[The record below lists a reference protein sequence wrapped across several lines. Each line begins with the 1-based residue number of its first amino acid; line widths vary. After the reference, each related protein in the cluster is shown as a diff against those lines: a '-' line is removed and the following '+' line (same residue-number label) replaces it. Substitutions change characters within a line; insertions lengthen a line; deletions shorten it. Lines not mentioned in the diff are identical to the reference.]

1 MRAPRPANAIGP
13 LLALGLLLTACGP
26 ASATSTAAQGLEAGP
41 DGWHGQP
48 VGAEQSVPTGAF
60 TTTEGRT
67 VELAD
72 AFLDTPT
79 LLFFGYT
86 NCPDICPVHLA
97 AIASAMETA
106 GVSYDELD
114 VVFVSV
120 DPDRDTP
127 SRIEAFL
134 DNFDPRMHGL
144 HADREVVTGALGQLE
159 LSGPV
164 VEGEDPRGDG
174 DLIGHPAQV
183 IGFDA
188 DGDIRRVWPFGAR
201 RSDWVSDL
209 PRIVEEWS

>member
-1 MRAPRPANAIGP
+1 VRAPRPATTI
-13 LLALGLLLTACGP
+13 GLLLAVGLLVAACGP
-26 ASATSTAAQGLEAGP
+26 ASATSVSAQGLEAGP
-41 DGWHGQP
+41 DGWHGLPIEAAQT
-48 VGAEQSVPTGAF
+48 VPEGTF
-60 TTTEGRT
+60 TTTDGRT

-72 AFLDTPT
+72 AFLNTPT

-97 AIASAMETA
+97 AIASAMDTT
-106 GVSYDELD
+106 GISYDELD

-120 DPDRDTP
+120 DPARDTP
-127 SRIEAFL
+127 ERIETFL

-144 HADREVVTGALGQLE
+144 HADLEVVADALGQLQ

-164 VEGEDPRGDG
+164 VEGADPRGDG

-188 DGDIRRVWPFGAR
+188 DGEIRRVWPFGAR
-201 RSDWVSDL
+201 RSDWVADL
-209 PRIVEEWS
+209 PRVVEEWS